1 MANWP
6 DRALTSYGLAGRI
19 TGAAVSSVC
28 SPRACA
34 ACMAACVR
42 ATPGQRHWPC
52 TDRGD
57 RSGAGLQSRK
67 VGLRLEAIAK

>member
-6 DRALTSYGLAGRI
+6 DRALTSYGLAGYGRSRLKR
-19 TGAAVSSVC
+19 VFSSC
-28 SPRACA
+28 
-34 ACMAACVR
+34 AACVR